1 MSHTAEYSLH
11 TPVRTPAHPGDQRV
25 RTPESEE
32 VIPLGLLVMLIV
44 GASAV
49 AAVAMA
55 ASSFTLAEL
64 GTAIGWTQWQGWL
77 AWALPISVDLL
88 AAVAGVAWLA
98 KGVAPKARRLARTI
112 TLVAVATSV
121 ALNAV
126 SHLVQSGT
134 LKVAP
139 WLVIAVSTVPPIV
152 AAVGLHLVVTVART
166 ARQQQSATRPLPL
179 LTEPLTTPTV
189 EAPAP
194 MEPVTTPVT
203 SAQTWAPAPAQ
214 PQPAPVAAELAPA
227 YPAPQL
233 APGADW
239 WHQEPELST
248 ENQLAFAEEVRT
260 PVTEVR
266 TPVNTPDD
274 QQEDDEQFEEEMTP
288 ERRREIILTATGEG
302 LSQREAARRAACS
315 PSYVRKVLDAA

>member
-1 MSHTAEYSLH
+1 VSHTAEYSLANG
-11 TPVRTPAHPGDQRV
+11 VRTPAHPGVQGV

-32 VIPLGLLVMLIV
+32 VIPLGLLVLLIV

-64 GTAIGWTQWQGWL
+64 GTAIGWTQWGGWL
-77 AWALPISVDLL
+77 AWALPVSVDLL

-112 TLVAVATSV
+112 TLVAVGTSV

-134 LKVAP
+134 VKVAP

-166 ARQQQSATRPLPL
+166 ARQQQQAAPPL
-179 LTEPLTTPTV
+179 LTEPLITPVAPMKPVTN
-189 EAPAP
+189 PAP
-194 MEPVTTPVT
+194 SP
-203 SAQTWAPAPAQ
+203 QTWAPLPAQ
-214 PQPAPVAAELAPA
+214 PQPAPVAVEPV
-227 YPAPQL
+227 PAPQ
-233 APGADW
+233 PVPNADW
-239 WHQEPELST
+239 WIQPEVSAET
-248 ENQLAFAEEVRT
+248 VFAEEVRT
-260 PVTEVR
+260 QLTEVH
-266 TPVNTPDD
+266 TPVHTTDD
-274 QQEDDEQFEEEMTP
+274 QEEEGDQSDEEWTP
-288 ERRREIILTATGEG
+288 ERRREVILAATAEG